1 MFRVVE
7 NGLAG
12 TGFDNFPL
20 IHHQDAIAE
29 QPHDVQIVRNK
40 QITHT
45 EALPQAGQ
53 EMQDHRLH
61 RHIEGRRGF
70 VQNEQCRVQ
79 GNGARNPDAG
89 FLAARELMWKAL
101 KEIDWE
107 PYQLGQFLY
116 PVVDLG
122 RLRTLP
128 RRRSGSATVAKA
140 VKRGFRLSV
149 GS

>member
-12 TGFDNFPL
+12 ACFDNFPL
-20 IHHQDAIAE
+20 IHHQDTIAE

-89 FLAARELMWKAL
+89 FLAARELMWEAL
-101 KEIDWE
+101 EEIDWE

-116 PVVDLG
+116 PVVDLVAITHVAQTPQW
-122 RLRTLP
+122 L
-128 RRRSGSATVAKA
+128 SDVAKA